1 MEYDFIIDR
10 GNPEQVNL
18 RVANFVLEWKFNPTA
33 NADYP
38 EVTASNQS
46 NVNWY
51 MESCGLIPDF
61 FARAVDEWEI
71 QNGGGCDTDDPR
83 GDRPTLSEI
92 SQRMDDI
99 YQFGGFNRYPWPGT
113 VLEDGTFES
122 PPVDDDDDEQDP
134 PLIPYVKL
142 IHADERHL
150 ECFVYPYG
158 VVTLRD
164 IKTGETKTARFD

>member
-10 GNPEQVNL
+10 ETPEVVNL

-38 EVTASNQS
+38 EVTPSNQS
-46 NVNWY
+46 NVDWY
-51 MESCGLIPDF
+51 MEACGLIPDF
-61 FARAVDEWEI
+61 FARAVDEWESE
-71 QNGGGCDTDDPR
+71 NGSGCNTDDSR

-92 SQRMDDI
+92 AKRMDTI
-99 YQFGGFNRYPWPGT
+99 YGFGGFNRYAWPGT

-122 PPVDDDDDEQDP
+122 PAVDDDDDEQDP

-142 IHADERHL
+142 IHADEKHL